1 MNELI
6 EYNAMLK
13 DPARYFKEPQ
23 DVVIADTL
31 DAAQK
36 IDILKA
42 WQDRIYTERENRNM
56 RGKLV
61 NALSSFS
68 PLD

>member
-1 MNELI
+1 MNEMI

-13 DPARYFKEPQ
+13 DPGRYFKEPQ

-36 IDILKA
+36 IGILKA
-42 WQDRIYTERENRNM
+42 WQARIYTERENRNID
-56 RGKLV
+56 GKLV
-61 NALSSFS
+61 NALSRVS